1 MVGALSRLQP
11 AVQATGF
18 WSAVC
23 LPWVALGFVM
33 TGTVTTYPLWF
44 SLVVLAAGVA
54 AVIGKDY
61 TTE

>member
-1 MVGALSRLQP
+1 MIGTLSRLQP

-18 WSAVC
+18 WSAIC

-54 AVIGKDY
+54 AVVGKDY
-61 TTE
+61 MND